1 MGDFYIGNRNNPN
14 NRNYLKELAAA
25 ASRLKM
31 GSSPNKSERYDEL
44 VKRVIPALEKELDD
58 AHGKYLSNVNLKD
71 IVKPRIMT
79 AIKKATRQVK
89 QIEEKVRAAK
99 KDVEAA
105 ERATGYERSFQRG
118 MIKDEKEKL
127 ARLIENLREATIVLE
142 ENEAE
147 LADLKESFL
156 GAEKN
161 HPEKVKKLKA
171 TISKAMNEAKQILQ
185 SVDDPVFKGGQTRT
199 RKNKNRV
206 GTKRRVRK

>member
-127 ARLIENLREATIVLE
+127 ARLIENLREATLVLE

-161 HPEKVKKLKA
+161 HPEKVEELKA
-171 TISKAMNEAKQILQ
+171 KVSEARKEAKEILQ
-185 SVDDPVFKGGQTRT
+185 SVPAFKGGQTRT